1 MPSDAPQSNKPSDS
15 TQSNKPE
22 TTVGAGASGKPAD
35 ADLQKQVGKLREDV
49 AGIAE
54 ALKGMA
60 GNHAGNAREQAYA
73 VRDNLRS
80 QGEEYLRVAQD
91 TATELEEQFSEKVR
105 AEPIKYVLIAAAV
118 GYVYARLFH

>member
-1 MPSDAPQSNKPSDS
+1 MPSDTPKSPDTGPQASAAGKPS
-15 TQSNKPE
+15 E
-22 TTVGAGASGKPAD
+22 

-54 ALKGMA
+54 TLKGLA
-60 GNHAGNAREQAYA
+60 GNRAGSAREQAYA
-73 VRDNLRS
+73 LRDDIRT
-80 QGEEYLRVAQD
+80 QGEQYLRVAQD
-91 TATELEEQFSEKVR
+91 TANEFEEQFSERVR

>member
-1 MPSDAPQSNKPSDS
+1 MPSDAPKPHANE
-15 TQSNKPE
+15 TQAP
-22 TTVGAGASGKPAD
+22 GGGKTGD

-54 ALKGMA
+54 ALKGIA
-60 GNHAGNAREQAYA
+60 GNRAGNAKEQAYA
-73 VRDNLRS
+73 LRDDLRS
-80 QGEEYLRVAQD
+80 QGEQYLRVAQD
-91 TATELEEQFSEKVR
+91 TASEIEDQFSERVR